1 MRLFLSAGGARDIMR
16 EMVIRVGRTSILLLL
31 PFFISAC
38 SSSPRG
44 VVVLCAGDS
53 LTAEAYPHFLQQILN
68 RSGVRAKVLNYGRS
82 GNTSGE
88 YLRFLESSLER
99 LKTERPDFILLQL
112 GTNDV
117 RTDADNTATDVFKNN
132 MKAIVDHF
140 RGFRNRAGK
149 PSRILLGMIPPV
161 PEATPLPFTP
171 ASSRR
176 IEEEIN
182 PVLRALAGE
191 DSLVLVD
198 NHAIFTARPELLPG
212 VHPTRDGYR
221 LLAENW
227 HAALR
232 PFLDK

>member
-1 MRLFLSAGGARDIMR
+1 MFLSAVEPRDIMSA
-16 EMVIRVGRTSILLLL
+16 MVIRVGRTSILLLL

-53 LTAEAYPHFLQQILN
+53 LTAEAYPHLLQQILN
-68 RSGVRAKVLNYGRS
+68 RTGLRVKVLNYGRN

-88 YLRFLESSLER
+88 YLRFLESRLEK
-99 LKTERPDFILLQL
+99 LKAERPDFILLQL

-117 RTDADNTATDVFKNN
+117 RTDADNTPTDVFKSN
-132 MKAIVDHF
+132 MKAIVAHF
-140 RGFRNRAGK
+140 RGFQNRAGK

-161 PEATPLPFTP
+161 PETTPLPFTP

-176 IEEEIN
+176 VEEEIN
-182 PVLRALAGE
+182 PAIRALAGE
-191 DSLVLVD
+191 DRLLLVD
-198 NHAIFTARPELLPG
+198 NHVIFTARPEFLPG

-232 PFLDK
+232 PFLAQ